1 MKVLAIEK
9 EIGGVDWSNRDEI
22 LKQEALQVYQ
32 LQKQGIVRE
41 IYFNQNH
48 CAVIILECE
57 RATVAKNTLNELPLV
72 KNRLIEFEIMELSPY
87 NGFDR
92 IIEKQILL

>member
-1 MKVLAIEK
+1 MKILAIEK

-22 LKQEALQVYQ
+22 LKQEALQVYE
-32 LQKQGIVRE
+32 LHKQGIIRE

-57 RATVAKNTLNELPLV
+57 STIVAVNILKGLPLV
-72 KNRLIEFEIMELSPY
+72 KNGLIDFEAMELTPY

-92 IIEKQILL
+92 IIKE